1 MLQSEIACTSY
12 VVSHDDLFVFGDRS
26 NQQSNKLGVST
37 TNEHTTAENSTP
49 IKVMQRTWSCR
60 GYGRR
65 RRSVDAHLAFNG
77 GQASLDLVQN
87 GGEGGKVVLSWHGR
101 LLCLSTEARIRRV
114 AVASFCAKRK

>member
-1 MLQSEIACTSY
+1 MMIYLCSVTEATNSQINGSI
-12 VVSHDDLFVFGDRS
+12 
-26 NQQSNKLGVST
+26 
-37 TNEHTTAENSTP
+37 NEHTTAENSTP

-77 GQASLDLVQN
+77 GQAGLDLVQN

-101 LLCLSTEARIRRV
+101 LLCYRQRRG
-114 AVASFCAKRK
+114 